1 MYIMFMDLRDFK
13 PEPRSENEPK
23 FDPKNKAD
31 RRLAIIFSVIAI
43 IFAIIVVACFLIYYL
58 LFN

>member
-1 MYIMFMDLRDFK
+1 MDLRDFK

-31 RRLAIIFSVIAI
+31 RRLAIIFSVISI
-43 IFAIIVVACFLIYYL
+43 IFAVIVIACFLIYYL

>member
-1 MYIMFMDLRDFK
+1 MDLKDCK
-13 PEPRSENEPK
+13 PEPRSANETK

-31 RRLAIIFSVIAI
+31 RRLAIIFSVVAV
-43 IFAIIVVACFLIYYL
+43 IFAIIVIACFLIYYL

>member
-23 FDPKNKAD
+23 FDLKNKAD
-31 RRLAIIFSVIAI
+31 RRLAIVFSIIAI
-43 IFAIIVVACFLIYYL
+43 IFAIIVIACFLIYYL

>member
-23 FDPKNKAD
+23 FDAKNKAD
-31 RRLAIIFSVIAI
+31 RRLAIIFSVIAV
-43 IFAIIVVACFLIYYL
+43 IFAIIVIACFLIYYL